1 MTALAWDLLE
11 PADVAAFLLPE
22 GLLDRAAEIPWPCR
36 AARLPLPPGGR
47 AALPDP
53 LPAGVVVFE
62 AVVGERDAAPESGRA
77 AGSTVPAPAAG
88 GSPPAGRAVAAG
100 PAAALARLGSAW
112 PGLAALLARHDR
124 APLRLRFADGE
135 AWDLSDRPRLMA
147 ILNVTPDSFS
157 DGGLHQDSAAALA
170 RAEHCLA
177 EGADLLDVGGE
188 STRPGAEPIDAE
200 TESRRVVPVLSLLRA
215 RFPAARLSV
224 DTRRAAVA
232 RRALEAGADLV
243 NDVSA
248 GSDPEMLPLAA
259 AAGVPVAL
267 MHMRGEPAT
276 MQRETRYR
284 DLVGEVAA
292 ALETAAGRAR
302 EAGIADD
309 RILLDPG
316 LGFGKSAE
324 GNELLL
330 RQLGALRSLGHPL
343 LIGASRKSFLGRLTG
358 VSDPAA
364 RLAGSVA
371 AAVVAALRG
380 AAVLR
385 VHDVGATRE
394 ALAVATA
401 LRRARGTDGC

>member
-53 LPAGVVVFE
+53 LPAGVVVLE
-62 AVVGERDAAPESGRA
+62 AVAGARDAALEPGRA
-77 AGSTVPAPAAG
+77 AGSTAP
-88 GSPPAGRAVAAG
+88 RAVAAG
-100 PAAALARLGSAW
+100 PAAALARFGSAW
-112 PGLAALLARHDR
+112 PGLTALLARVDR
-124 APLRLRFADGE
+124 APLRLRFADGST
-135 AWDLSDRPRLMA
+135 WDFSDRPRLMA

-157 DGGLHQDSAAALA
+157 DGGLHQDAAAALA
-170 RAEHCLA
+170 RAERCLA

-188 STRPGAEPIDAE
+188 STRPGAEPVDAE

-215 RFPAARLSV
+215 HFPAARLSV

-248 GSDPEMLPLAA
+248 GSDPGMLPLAA

-302 EAGIADD
+302 ETGIADD

-330 RQLGALRSLGHPL
+330 RQFGALRSLGHPL

-371 AAVVAALRG
+371 AAAVAALRG

-394 ALAVATA
+394 ALAVATV

>member
-11 PADVAAFLLPE
+11 PADVAAFLVPE
-22 GLLDRAAEIPWPCR
+22 GLIDRAPEVPWPCR
-36 AARLPLPPGGR
+36 AARLELPPGGM
-47 AALPDP
+47 AALPFP
-53 LPAGVVVFE
+53 LPAGVVVLE
-62 AVVGERDAAPESGRA
+62 TPGSGGITA
-77 AGSTVPAPAAG
+77 AGAQE
-88 GSPPAGRAVAAG
+88 AVAAG
-100 PAAALARLGSAW
+100 PRAVVAGPSAGLAQLARAWSALATLLTRL
-112 PGLAALLARHDR
+112 DR
-124 APLRLRFADGE
+124 APLILRFADGS

-157 DGGLHQDSAAALA
+157 DGGLHETPAAALA
-170 RAEHCLA
+170 HAERCFA

-188 STRPGAEPIDAE
+188 STRPGAAPVDEEA
-200 TESRRVVPVLSLLRA
+200 ESRRVVPVVAALRA
-215 RFPAARLSV
+215 RFPSARLSV

-232 RRALEAGADLV
+232 RRALEAGADLI

-248 GSDPEMLPLAA
+248 GADPAMLPLAA
-259 AAGVPVAL
+259 EAGVPVAL

-276 MQRETRYR
+276 MQRHTHYA
-284 DLVGEVAA
+284 DLVGEIAE
-292 ALETAAGRAR
+292 ALESAAGRAR

-330 RQLGALRSLGHPL
+330 RQFGALRSLGSPL
-343 LIGASRKSFLGRLTG
+343 LIGASRKAFLGRLTG

-364 RLAGSVA
+364 RLAGSLA

-394 ALAVATA
+394 ALAVAVA

>member
-1 MTALAWDLLE
+1 M
-11 PADVAAFLLPE
+11 
-22 GLLDRAAEIPWPCR
+22 PWPCR
-36 AARLPLPPGGR
+36 AARLALPPEGLV
-47 AALPDP
+47 ALPSP
-53 LPAGVVVFE
+53 LPAGVVVLE
-62 AVVGERDAAPESGRA
+62 
-77 AGSTVPAPAAG
+77 APAGAPG
-88 GSPPAGRAVAAG
+88 GGPPRAVAAG
-100 PAAALARLGSAW
+100 PAAGLVQLARAW
-112 PGLAALLARHDR
+112 PGLAALLARFDR
-124 APLRLRFADGE
+124 APLRLRFADGT
-135 AWDLSDRPRLMA
+135 AWDLSERPRLMA

-157 DGGLHQDSAAALA
+157 DGGLHASPAAAMA
-170 RAEHCLA
+170 RAERCLA
-177 EGADLLDVGGE
+177 EGADLLDIGGE
-188 STRPGAEPIDAE
+188 STRPGAAPVDEEA
-200 TESRRVVPVLSLLRA
+200 ESRRVVPVVAALRA

-232 RRALEAGADLV
+232 RRALEAGVDLV

-248 GSDPEMLPLAA
+248 GADPAMLPLAA
-259 AAGVPVAL
+259 AAGVPLAL

-276 MQRETRYR
+276 MQRDTRYG
-284 DLVGEVAA
+284 DLVGEVAE
-292 ALETAAGRAR
+292 ALESAAERAR
-302 EAGIADD
+302 RAGVADD

-330 RQLGALRSLGHPL
+330 RQLGALRSLGIPL
-343 LIGASRKSFLGRLTG
+343 LVGASRKAFIGHLTG

-371 AAVVAALRG
+371 AAVVAVLRG

>member
-22 GLLDRAAEIPWPCR
+22 GLLDRARDVPWPCR
-36 AARLPLPPGGR
+36 AARLALPPEGR
-47 AALPDP
+47 AAIPAP
-53 LPAGVVVFE
+53 LPAGVVLLE
-62 AVVGERDAAPESGRA
+62 APVGAAAP
-77 AGSTVPAPAAG
+77 
-88 GSPPAGRAVAAG
+88 RAVAAG
-100 PAAALARLGSAW
+100 PAAALARLADGW
-112 PGLAALLARHDR
+112 PELARLLARLDH
-124 APLRLRFADGE
+124 APHRLRFADGG
-135 AWDLSDRPRLMA
+135 AWDLAEPPRVMA
-147 ILNVTPDSFS
+147 VLNVTPDSFS
-157 DGGLHQDSAAALA
+157 DGGLHLDLSAALSH
-170 RAEHCLA
+170 AERCLA

-188 STRPGAEPIDAE
+188 STRPGAAPVDAE
-200 TESRRVVPVLSLLRA
+200 AETRRVVPIVAALRA
-215 RFPAARLSV
+215 RFPAARVSV
-224 DTRRAAVA
+224 DTRRALVA

-248 GSDPEMLPLAA
+248 GADPGMLPLAA

-267 MHMRGEPAT
+267 MHMRGDPAT

-330 RQLGALRSLGHPL
+330 RQLGALRSLGYPL
-343 LIGASRKSFLGRLTG
+343 LVGASRKSFLGRRTG

-364 RLAGSVA
+364 RLAGSLA

-380 AAVLR
+380 AAVIR

-394 ALAVATA
+394 ALAVASA

>member
-11 PADVAAFLLPE
+11 PADVAAFPLPE

-47 AALPDP
+47 AALPGP
-53 LPAGVVVFE
+53 LPAGLVLLE
-62 AVVGERDAAPESGRA
+62 APAGAGPDAGSAAPGIA
-77 AGSTVPAPAAG
+77 AAVAAG
-88 GSPPAGRAVAAG
+88 GRPPAPRAVAAG

-112 PGLAALLARHDR
+112 PGLAALLARLDR

-157 DGGLHQDSAAALA
+157 DGGLHQDPAAALA
-170 RAEHCLA
+170 RAERCLA

-200 TESRRVVPVLSLLRA
+200 AESRRVVPVLSLLRA
-215 RFPAARLSV
+215 RYPAARLSV

-248 GSDPEMLPLAA
+248 GTDPEMLPLAA

-371 AAVVAALRG
+371 AAAVAALRG

-394 ALAVATA
+394 ALAVVMA

>member
-22 GLLDRAAEIPWPCR
+22 GLQHRAADIPWPCR
-36 AARLPLPPGGR
+36 AARLPLPPGGM
-47 AALPDP
+47 AALPAAR
-53 LPAGVVVFE
+53 PAGVVVLE
-62 AVVGERDAAPESGRA
+62 GPPGAAAIP
-77 AGSTVPAPAAG
+77 
-88 GSPPAGRAVAAG
+88 RAVAAG
-100 PAAALARLGSAW
+100 PATALARLGEAW
-112 PGLAALLARHDR
+112 PDLAALLSRLDR
-124 APLRLRFADGE
+124 APLRLRFADG
-135 AWDLSDRPRLMA
+135 AVWDFRDRPRLMA

-157 DGGLHQDSAAALA
+157 DGGRYRDPAAALA
-170 RAEHCLA
+170 RAERCLA

-188 STRPGAEPIDAE
+188 STRPGAAPVDEEAE
-200 TESRRVVPVLSLLRA
+200 TRRVLPVLASLRA
-215 RFPAARLSV
+215 RFPSARLSV

-232 RRALEAGADLV
+232 RRALEAGADLI
-243 NDVSA
+243 NDISA
-248 GSDPEMLPLAA
+248 GSDPAMLPLAA

-276 MQRETRYR
+276 MQHDTRYR

-292 ALETAAGRAR
+292 ALEAAAGRAR
-302 EAGIADD
+302 EAGVADD

-316 LGFGKSAE
+316 LGFGKAAE

-330 RQLGALRSLGHPL
+330 RQFGALRSLGFPL
-343 LIGASRKSFLGRLTG
+343 LVGASRKAFLGRLTG

-364 RLAGSVA
+364 RLAGSLA

-380 AAVLR
+380 AAMLR

-394 ALAVATA
+394 ALAVSAA

>member
-11 PADVAAFLLPE
+11 PADVAAFLVPE
-22 GLLDRAAEIPWPCR
+22 GLIDRVPRMPWPCR
-36 AARLPLPPGGR
+36 AARLELPPGGL
-47 AALPDP
+47 AALPSP
-53 LPAGVVVFE
+53 LPTGVVVLE
-62 AVVGERDAAPESGRA
+62 
-77 AGSTVPAPAAG
+77 APAAG
-88 GSPPAGRAVAAG
+88 GGPPRAVAAG
-100 PAAALARLGSAW
+100 PAAALARLARTW
-112 PGLAALLARHDR
+112 PALEVLLARLDR
-124 APLRLRFADGE
+124 APLRLRFADGS

-157 DGGLHQDSAAALA
+157 DGGLHETPAAALA
-170 RAEHCLA
+170 HAERCLA

-188 STRPGAEPIDAE
+188 STRPGAAPVDEEA
-200 TESRRVVPVLSLLRA
+200 ESRRVVPVLAALRSH
-215 RFPAARLSV
+215 FPSVRLSV

-232 RRALEAGADLV
+232 RRALEAGADLI

-248 GSDPEMLPLAA
+248 GADPRMLPLAA
-259 AAGVPVAL
+259 AAEVPVAL

-276 MQRETRYR
+276 MQRDTRYA
-284 DLVGEVAA
+284 DLVGEVAE
-292 ALETAAGRAR
+292 ALESAAGRAR
-302 EAGIADD
+302 GAGVADD

-330 RQLGALRSLGHPL
+330 RQLGALRSLGCPL
-343 LIGASRKSFLGRLTG
+343 LIGASRKAFIGHLTG

-364 RLAGSVA
+364 RLAGSLA

-380 AAVLR
+380 AAVIR

-394 ALAVATA
+394 ALAVAMA

>member
-1 MTALAWDLLE
+1 MTALAWDLLQ
-11 PADVAAFLLPE
+11 PADVAAFLVSE
-22 GLLDRAAEIPWPCR
+22 GLSDRAPEVPWPCR
-36 AARLPLPPGGR
+36 AARLALPPGGI
-47 AALPDP
+47 AALPSP
-53 LPAGVVVFE
+53 LPAGVVVLE
-62 AVVGERDAAPESGRA
+62 TP
-77 AGSTVPAPAAG
+77 AGLAG
-88 GSPPAGRAVAAG
+88 GAIAADGGPLADDGAAARGCPPRAVAAG
-100 PAAALARLGSAW
+100 PAAGLDRLGAAW
-112 PGLAALLARHDR
+112 PELAALLARLDR
-124 APLRLRFADGE
+124 APLRLRFADGTT
-135 AWDLSDRPRLMA
+135 WDLTDRPRLMA
-147 ILNVTPDSFS
+147 VLNVTPDSFS
-157 DGGLHQDSAAALA
+157 DGGLHGTPAAALA
-170 RAEHCLA
+170 HAERCFA
-177 EGADLLDVGGE
+177 DGADLLDVGGE
-188 STRPGAEPIDAE
+188 STRPGAAPVDEE
-200 TESRRVVPVLSLLRA
+200 TESRRVVPVVAALRA
-215 RFPAARLSV
+215 RFPSARLSV

-232 RRALEAGADLV
+232 RRALAAGADLI

-248 GSDPEMLPLAA
+248 GADPAMLPLVA

-276 MQRETRYR
+276 MQRDTRYA
-284 DLVGEVAA
+284 DLVSEVAE
-292 ALETAAGRAR
+292 ALESAAERAR
-302 EAGIADD
+302 GSAVADD

-330 RQLGALRSLGHPL
+330 RQLGALRSLGYPL
-343 LIGASRKSFLGRLTG
+343 LVGASRKAFIGRLTG

>member
-11 PADVAAFLLPE
+11 AADVAAFLVPE
-22 GLLDRAAEIPWPCR
+22 GLIDRAPQVPWPCR
-36 AARLPLPPGGR
+36 AARLALPPGGM
-47 AALPDP
+47 AALPSP
-53 LPAGVVVFE
+53 LPAGVVVLE
-62 AVVGERDAAPESGRA
+62 
-77 AGSTVPAPAAG
+77 APAGTPGTGADAGRGEAPAG
-88 GSPPAGRAVAAG
+88 GPPRAVAAG
-100 PAAALARLGSAW
+100 PAAGLARLSRAW
-112 PGLAALLARHDR
+112 PDLAALLARHDR
-124 APLRLRFADGE
+124 TPLRLRFADGT

-157 DGGLHQDSAAALA
+157 DGGLHESPAAALA
-170 RAEHCLA
+170 RAERCLA

-188 STRPGAEPIDAE
+188 STRPGAAPVDAE
-200 TESRRVVPVLSLLRA
+200 AESRRVVPVVAALRT
-215 RFPAARLSV
+215 RFPALRLSI

-232 RRALEAGADLV
+232 RRALEAGADLI

-248 GSDPEMLPLAA
+248 GADPAMLPLAA

-276 MQRETRYR
+276 MQRDTRYA
-284 DLVGEVAA
+284 DLVGEVAE
-292 ALETAAGRAR
+292 ALESAAERAR
-302 EAGIADD
+302 RAGVADD

-330 RQLGALRSLGHPL
+330 RQLGALRSLGSPL
-343 LIGASRKSFLGRLTG
+343 LVGASRKTFIGHLTG

>member
-22 GLLDRAAEIPWPCR
+22 GLIDRAQEVPWPCR
-36 AARLPLPPGGR
+36 AARLALPPGGR
-47 AALPDP
+47 AALPSP
-53 LPAGVVVFE
+53 LPAGVSVLE
-62 AVVGERDAAPESGRA
+62 APVGTAAP
-77 AGSTVPAPAAG
+77 
-88 GSPPAGRAVAAG
+88 RAVAAG
-100 PAAALARLGSAW
+100 PAAALAQLAGGW
-112 PGLAALLARHDR
+112 PELARLIARLDR
-124 APLRLRFADGE
+124 APHRLRFADGGI
-135 AWDLSDRPRLMA
+135 WDLREQPRVMA
-147 ILNVTPDSFS
+147 VLNVTPDSFS
-157 DGGLHQDSAAALA
+157 DGGLHEDLVAALA
-170 RAEHCLA
+170 HAERCLA

-188 STRPGAEPIDAE
+188 STRPGAAPVDADAE
-200 TESRRVVPVLSLLRA
+200 TRRVVPVLAALRA

-224 DTRRAAVA
+224 DTRRALVA

-248 GSDPEMLPLAA
+248 GADPGMLPLAA

-267 MHMRGEPAT
+267 MHMRGDPAT

-330 RQLGALRSLGHPL
+330 RQLGALRSLGYPL
-343 LIGASRKSFLGRLTG
+343 LVGASRKSFLGRRTG

-364 RLAGSVA
+364 RLAGSLA

-380 AAVLR
+380 AAVIR

-394 ALAVATA
+394 ALAVASA

>member
-1 MTALAWDLLE
+1 
-11 PADVAAFLLPE
+11 
-22 GLLDRAAEIPWPCR
+22 
-36 AARLPLPPGGR
+36 
-47 AALPDP
+47 
-53 LPAGVVVFE
+53 
-62 AVVGERDAAPESGRA
+62 
-77 AGSTVPAPAAG
+77 
-88 GSPPAGRAVAAG
+88 
-100 PAAALARLGSAW
+100 
-112 PGLAALLARHDR
+112 
-124 APLRLRFADGE
+124 
-135 AWDLSDRPRLMA
+135 MA

-157 DGGLHQDSAAALA
+157 DGGLHESPAAALA
-170 RAEHCLA
+170 RAGSCLA

-188 STRPGAEPIDAE
+188 STRPGAAPVDEEA
-200 TESRRVVPVLSLLRA
+200 ESRRVVPVLAALRA

-232 RRALEAGADLV
+232 RRALEAGADLI

-248 GSDPEMLPLAA
+248 GSDPAMLPLAA

-276 MQRETRYR
+276 MQRDTRYG
-284 DLVGEVAA
+284 DLVGEVAE
-292 ALETAAGRAR
+292 ALESAAERAR
-302 EAGIADD
+302 RAGVADD

-330 RQLGALRSLGHPL
+330 RQLGALRSLGTPIL
-343 LIGASRKSFLGRLTG
+343 VGASRKTFIGHLTG

-394 ALAVATA
+394 ALAVAAA